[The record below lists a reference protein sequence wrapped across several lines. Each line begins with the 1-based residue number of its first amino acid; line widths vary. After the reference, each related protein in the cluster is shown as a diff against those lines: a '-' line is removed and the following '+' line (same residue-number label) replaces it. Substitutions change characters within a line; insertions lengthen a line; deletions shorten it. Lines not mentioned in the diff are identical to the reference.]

1 MKRLLI
7 VVDYQR
13 DFVEGALGFP
23 GAEALD
29 GPIADRIAAYR
40 AAGDDVAFTLDTHG
54 PDYPATEEGQWLPAA
69 HCLRGSPGWSLY
81 GRTGEARRPE
91 DPVFEKETF
100 PSLALGEDR
109 QVELLH
115 MNLIKADELLKEGT
129 LPKPT
134 ADALKLACR
143 GAEGGVKKNVLLPAG
158 EEHVLLLEALGQR
171 VMGVSVTP

>member
-1 MKRLLI
+1 MK
-7 VVDYQR
+7 
-13 DFVEGALGFP
+13 
-23 GAEALD
+23 
-29 GPIADRIAAYR
+29 ADRLVLFV
-40 AAGDDVAFTLDTHG
+40 D
-54 PDYPATEEGQWLPAA
+54 
-69 HCLRGSPGWSLY
+69 
-81 GRTGEARRPE
+81 GE
-91 DPVFEKETF
+91 

-115 MNLIKADELLKEGT
+115 MNLIKADELLKEGA